1 MNAKRFTLIL
11 IFALCILLT
20 ASACAAKSRPATESQ
35 GKKNESQ
42 AVEKP
47 AEVQIAAATQA
58 PQYKVVVTQEV
69 EKVVTQLVEK
79 EVAEAPVAA
88 RPTAV
93 PQTLPTP
100 VDNYFQDY
108 GVNPFIDTNRDHLS
122 TFAIDVDTASYSI
135 MRNYLSDGNL
145 PPYDAVRVEEFVNY
159 FDQEYP
165 TPENVAFGVYADG
178 APSPFHEDGTYIL
191 RFGVQGY
198 RVSEEERKPLVLTF
212 VIDVSGSMASEGRL
226 ELVKDSLKLLVERLR
241 SDDSVG
247 IVAYT
252 SDAFVVLEPVSGR
265 RHGII
270 LDAIDS
276 LRPMQST
283 NADAGLRLGYQMAMQ
298 AYDPDATNRVI
309 LCSDGVANT
318 GNIDPEVML
327 SEVHGYVEEG
337 VTLTAIGVG
346 MGNFNDVLLE
356 KLADKG
362 NGNYAYI
369 DTVDE
374 ARKVLVDDLV
384 STMQV
389 IALDAK
395 IQVDFNPEVVARYR
409 LIGYENRAV
418 ADQDFRD
425 DSVDAGEIGAG
436 HSATALYAIQL
447 KSGAEGRIATVQLR
461 WKDPDTREVV
471 EINGNFNTFD
481 LESSFENAPARYQL
495 DVIVAQ
501 FAEVLRESPWAN
513 RTSFSALAEYASY
526 LPRLIPGDPDVAEFA
541 ELLERA
547 AEIER

>member
-1 MNAKRFTLIL
+1 MNAKRFTLI
-11 IFALCILLT
+11 IFFALSILFTT
-20 ASACAAKSRPATESQ
+20 AACAAKSKPAAESQ
-35 GKKNESQ
+35 GEKNENQ

-58 PQYKVVVTQEV
+58 PQYKVIVTQV
-69 EKVVTQLVEK
+69 VEK
-79 EVAEAPVAA
+79 EVSRQVAEEPKPAQ
-88 RPTAV
+88 PTAV
-93 PQTLPTP
+93 PQTIPTP
-100 VDNYFQDY
+100 VDNYFEDY
-108 GVNPFIDTNRDHLS
+108 GVNPFIDTDRDHLS

-135 MRNYLSDGNL
+135 MRNYLADGNL
-145 PPYDAVRVEEFVNY
+145 PPAEAVRVEEFVNY
-159 FDQEYP
+159 FDQDYP
-165 TPENVAFGVYADG
+165 TPENVAFGIYADG
-178 APSPFHEDGTYIL
+178 APSPFHDDGTYIL

-226 ELVKDSLKLLVERLR
+226 ELVKESLELLVERLGP
-241 SDDSVG
+241 DDSVG

-252 SDAFVVLEPVSGR
+252 TDAFVVLEPVSGR
-265 RHGII
+265 RQGKI

-276 LRPMQST
+276 LSPMEST
-283 NADAGLRLGYQMAMQ
+283 NADAGLRLGYKMAMQ
-298 AYDPDATNRVI
+298 AYNPDATNRVI

-318 GNIDPEVML
+318 GNIDPEEIL
-327 SEVHGYVEEG
+327 AEVHGYVEEG
-337 VTLTAIGVG
+337 VTLTSIGVG

-356 KLADKG
+356 KLADNG

-369 DTVDE
+369 DTIDE

-436 HSATALYAIQL
+436 HAATALYAVQL

-461 WKDPDTREVV
+461 WTDPETREVV

-481 LESSFENAPARYQL
+481 LVTSFNSAPARYQL

-501 FAEVLRESPWAN
+501 FAEVLRESTWGY
-513 RTSFSALAEYASY
+513 RTSLSALEEYASY
-526 LPRLIPGDPDVAEFA
+526 LPRLLPSDPDVAEFA
-541 ELLERA
+541 ELVARA
-547 AEIER
+547 SEIDH

>member
-1 MNAKRFTLIL
+1 
-11 IFALCILLT
+11 
-20 ASACAAKSRPATESQ
+20 
-35 GKKNESQ
+35 
-42 AVEKP
+42 
-47 AEVQIAAATQA
+47 
-58 PQYKVVVTQEV
+58 VVVTQEV

-374 ARKVLVDDLV
+374 ARKVLV
-384 STMQV
+384 
-389 IALDAK
+389 
-395 IQVDFNPEVVARYR
+395 
-409 LIGYENRAV
+409 
-418 ADQDFRD
+418 
-425 DSVDAGEIGAG
+425 EIGAG